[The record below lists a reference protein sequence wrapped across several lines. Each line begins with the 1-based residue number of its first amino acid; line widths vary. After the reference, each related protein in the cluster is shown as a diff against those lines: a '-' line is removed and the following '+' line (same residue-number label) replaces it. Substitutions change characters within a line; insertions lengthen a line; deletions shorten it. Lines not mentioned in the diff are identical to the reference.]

1 MPTKPSLR
9 YLAGVGFGLGAVSI
23 WAGWL
28 VVARLGLKSSLTPW
42 DIVALRFGVAGL
54 LLLPFLIRKG
64 LAIDRLGFTGLTAL
78 MIGGGAPMVLL
89 TNAGLMYAP
98 AAHAGAL
105 YSGMVP
111 IFVSFLAAA
120 FLREPFTLMKQV
132 GCALILV
139 GAFGIVF
146 NKGIAF
152 DSVQTTG
159 HVLFLAAGF
168 VWACY
173 TVALKRAGLDSLH
186 GAAIAAVSG
195 VVLYVP
201 FYLLRYGTVLAGA
214 NLSDVL
220 VQVVVQGVLTAIVA
234 LMLYG
239 RAVATLGASG
249 AAAFSALCPAAT
261 ALLAIPL
268 LGERPMPGE
277 ILAIAAITMGAYIV
291 SGGPLPSRQSACGKD
306 Q

>member
-1 MPTKPSLR
+1 MVSAKNSAR
-9 YLAGVGFGLGAVSI
+9 YIAGAGFGLGAVSI

-28 VVARLGLKSSLTPW
+28 VIARLGLRTSLTPW

-54 LLLPFLIRKG
+54 LLLPFLMRRG
-64 LAIDRLGFTGLTAL
+64 LAIDRLGWSGLTAL
-78 MIGGGAPMVLL
+78 VVGGGAPMVLL
-89 TNAGLMYAP
+89 ANAGLMYAP

-111 IFVSFLAAA
+111 VLVSFLAAA
-120 FLREPFTLMKQV
+120 YLGEPFTSMKQV
-132 GCALILV
+132 GCALILA

-152 DSVQTTG
+152 GSVQTTG
-159 HVLFLAAGF
+159 HIMFLAAGF
-168 VWACY
+168 AWACY
-173 TVALKRAGLDSLH
+173 TIALKRAGLDSLH

-195 VVLYVP
+195 LVLYVP
-201 FYLLRYGTVLAGA
+201 FYLLRHGTGLAGA

-220 VQVVVQGVLTAIVA
+220 VQVIVQGVLTAIVA

-239 RAVATLGASG
+239 RAVEILGASG

-268 LGERPMPGE
+268 LGEWPMQGE
-277 ILAIAAITMGAYIV
+277 ILAIATITMGAYIV
-291 SGGPLPSRQSACGKD
+291 SGGPLPFPKKN
-306 Q
+306 